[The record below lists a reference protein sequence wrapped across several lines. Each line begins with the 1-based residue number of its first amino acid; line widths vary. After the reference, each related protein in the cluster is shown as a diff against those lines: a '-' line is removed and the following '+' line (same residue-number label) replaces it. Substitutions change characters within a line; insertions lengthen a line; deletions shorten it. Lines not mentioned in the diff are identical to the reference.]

1 MSPSWLG
8 GRGRERPS
16 SPSCSPGH
24 GGYGPD
30 DAQGGKRCTGGA
42 SAASRLP
49 TPSRLP
55 APAPPSVRQV
65 GRAWPVLQGSRCS
78 RAAGSGLAGAPG
90 RPGAAHSGGRLG
102 APPHGRGAGTT
113 HLAEEGGPRGP
124 PRPRADLALPAPLC
138 ASARPRRSAR
148 KRLFFLCIYFFFLL
162 TTMKGLLKS
171 LWEKCTEEV
180 LSLFH
185 GYFKAPG
192 LLAHALRLS

>member
-24 GGYGPD
+24 GGYAPD

-65 GRAWPVLQGSRCS
+65 GRAWPGLQG
-78 RAAGSGLAGAPG
+78 
-90 RPGAAHSGGRLG
+90 
-102 APPHGRGAGTT
+102 GRGQHTPGGGWVHLRTAGV
-113 HLAEEGGPRGP
+113 LGPRTWRRREVRGAHP
-124 PRPRADLALPAPLC
+124 DLVPTWRSPRPC
-138 ASARPRRSAR
+138 ARRRGHGGAHASV
-148 KRLFFLCIYFFFLL
+148 FSSCVFTFFF
-162 TTMKGLLKS
+162 
-171 LWEKCTEEV
+171 
-180 LSLFH
+180 F
-185 GYFKAPG
+185 
-192 LLAHALRLS
+192 

>member
-24 GGYGPD
+24 GGYVPD

-65 GRAWPVLQGSRCS
+65 GRAWPVLQGGRVGGAWPVLQGSRCS
-78 RAAGSGLAGAPG
+78 RVGGLAGAPG
-90 RPGAAHSGGRLG
+90 QQGRAWPGLQGGRGQHTPGGGWVHLRTAG
-102 APPHGRGAGTT
+102 VPGPRTWRRREVRGAHPDLVPTW
-113 HLAEEGGPRGP
+113 RS
-124 PRPRADLALPAPLC
+124 PRPC
-138 ASARPRRSAR
+138 ARRRGHGGAHASV
-148 KRLFFLCIYFFFLL
+148 FSSCVFTFFF
-162 TTMKGLLKS
+162 
-171 LWEKCTEEV
+171 
-180 LSLFH
+180 F
-185 GYFKAPG
+185 
-192 LLAHALRLS
+192 